1 MKLNEPIEIV
11 NSYGKA
17 FIEYDELEDEEKYIL
32 DPLISIHWLQCENQY
47 LVYSPNRL
55 FSEEQ
60 FDNYDLAMK
69 YMLKSL
75 KD

>member
-17 FIEYDELEDEEKYIL
+17 FIEYDELADEEKYIL
-32 DPLISIHWLQCENQY
+32 DPLISIHWLQCEKQY
-47 LVYSPNRL
+47 LIYSPNNY
-55 FSEEQ
+55 FNEKQ
-60 FDNYDLAMK
+60 FDNYDLALK
-69 YMLKSL
+69 YLLKSL